1 MYVSCIIMLYALNMY
16 SDACQSFLNKTGE
29 DYKLMMV
36 EGQCFLFLCFYH
48 NIVWCIFILHRC
60 VCVCVSVFKG
70 RGNFVRSF
78 SSVSTVLASVEIKQP
93 PAERN
98 KHQKCILFS
107 NKRVSQCIPSAF
119 HPKWWSDKC
128 FFFFLFFLMVVLAF
142 SGALKIILPLLMAI
156 Y

>member
-1 MYVSCIIMLYALNMY
+1 MNNILSIISYKISLEIDSLWSCGFIYGVN
-16 SDACQSFLNKTGE
+16 N
-29 DYKLMMV
+29 
-36 EGQCFLFLCFYH
+36 CFLFLCFYH

-128 FFFFLFFLMVVLAF
+128 FFFFFFF
-142 SGALKIILPLLMAI
+142 FWW
-156 Y
+156 